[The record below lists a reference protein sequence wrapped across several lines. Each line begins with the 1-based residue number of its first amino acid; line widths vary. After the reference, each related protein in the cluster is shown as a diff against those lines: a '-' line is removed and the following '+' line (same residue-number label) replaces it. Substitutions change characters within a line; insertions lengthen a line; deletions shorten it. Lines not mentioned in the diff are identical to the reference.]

1 VNAQP
6 LLTTREVAELLAV
19 SPATVLRKWRA
30 GELSGYR
37 LASNVLRFSAAELD
51 EWLEQHHSVSR

>member
-1 VNAQP
+1 
-6 LLTTREVAELLAV
+6 
-19 SPATVLRKWRA
+19 VLRKWRA
-30 GELSGYR
+30 GELPGYR

>member
-6 LLTTREVAELLAV
+6 LLTTREVATMLSL

-30 GELSGYR
+30 GQLPGYR
-37 LASNVLRFSAAELD
+37 LASNVLRFSEADIAA
-51 EWLEQHHSVSR
+51 WLEAHRR